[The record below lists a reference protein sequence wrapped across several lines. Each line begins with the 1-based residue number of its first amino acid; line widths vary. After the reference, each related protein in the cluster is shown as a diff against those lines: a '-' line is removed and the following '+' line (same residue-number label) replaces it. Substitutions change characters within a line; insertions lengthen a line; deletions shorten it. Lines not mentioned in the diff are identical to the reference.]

1 MPRSEPSEASATAF
15 VLASSLF
22 RSLTNCVVS
31 RTSVSRLSF
40 CASAALDSAKAL
52 ARSARLRLQPATDTA
67 IRTRSAVD
75 LIRSLLRVDRMSA
88 TAHIPLAKQEERHE
102 WAASPAFLGRRDYR
116 LNGA

>member
-22 RSLTNCVVS
+22 RSLTNWVVS

-40 CASAALDSAKAL
+40 CASAAFDSASAL
-52 ARSARLRLQPATDTA
+52 AKSARLRLQPATDTA

-75 LIRSLLRVDRMSA
+75 LIRSLLRVDGIAQRRAHPDGQARA
-88 TAHIPLAKQEERHE
+88 TPRAGGVLWFP
-102 WAASPAFLGRRDYR
+102 WP
-116 LNGA
+116 